1 MSVENMNDPVATT
14 PPRRSR
20 SLWLVGLAALVAGA
34 IGVYLIASE
43 PRKPT
48 EAAQAS
54 DGLRHLATGKMAA
67 FVVKPATEPIA
78 NFAFKDESGADVSL
92 EKWRGRVV
100 LLNLWATWCAPCR
113 KEMPELDAL
122 QQKLGSPH
130 FEVVALSLDRQGAET
145 ARKFLDDTKATNLKL
160 YVDTTAR
167 ALDGLR
173 AVGLPTTI
181 LFDRE
186 GREVGRLAG
195 AADWASPEA
204 VALME
209 KVIADK

>member
-1 MSVENMNDPVATT
+1 MSVENMNDTVATT

-20 SLWLVGLAALVAGA
+20 SLWLIGLAALVAGV

-48 EAAQAS
+48 ETTQAS
-54 DGLRHLATGKMAA
+54 DGLRHLAIGKMAA
-67 FVVKPATEPIA
+67 FVVKSAAEPVA
-78 NFAFKDESGADVSL
+78 NFAFMDESGAEVSL

-122 QQKLGSPH
+122 QQKLGSPD

-145 ARKFLDDTKATNLKL
+145 ARKFLDETKATNLKL

-181 LFDRE
+181 LFDRK

-204 VALME
+204 VALVE

>member
-1 MSVENMNDPVATT
+1 MSVENMNDPVAAN
-14 PPRRSR
+14 PPRSNRSF
-20 SLWLVGLAALVAGA
+20 WLVGFIALVAVA
-34 IGVYLIASE
+34 LGVYLIASE

-48 EAAQAS
+48 ELTQS
-54 DGLRHLATGKMAA
+54 VSNLRHLAKGPMAA
-67 FVVKPATEPIA
+67 FVVKSATDPTA
-78 NFAFKDESGADVSL
+78 NIVFKDESGADTSL

-122 QQKLGSPH
+122 QQKLGSPD

-145 ARKFLDDTKATNLKL
+145 ARKFLNETKATNLKL
-160 YVDTTAR
+160 YVDATAK
-167 ALDGLR
+167 ALESLR
-173 AVGLPTTI
+173 APGLPTTI

-204 VALME
+204 IALVE
-209 KVIADK
+209 SVIAGK